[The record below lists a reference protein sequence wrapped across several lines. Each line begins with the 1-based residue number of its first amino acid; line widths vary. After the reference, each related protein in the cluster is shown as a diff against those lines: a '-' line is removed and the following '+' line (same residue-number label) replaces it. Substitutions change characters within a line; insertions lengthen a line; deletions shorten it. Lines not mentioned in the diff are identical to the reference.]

1 MERVAKVKEAKVA
14 EKIAASHDNKDFSLP
29 SKPKTVLE
37 EPTTMKPKVSTKL
50 LCHQILFF

>member
-37 EPTTMKPKVSTKL
+37 KPTTMKPKVSTKL